1 MIPSVQQETLS
12 FHPGAVITALKSPLS
27 RLLTMLIAP
36 TAAPAQCQGP
46 TAQGSV
52 IAMSYFQTTFSF
64 THLLLEQ
71 SALEW
76 DNSAHSVNAQLR
88 NHIAIISS
96 KDIES
101 EVVTDSVSCEWRVR
115 MNTNLWTSFTKFWK
129 LDTWEFSSFSSVFFL
144 ECKAYC
150 HSLENAVFLE
160 AVFQVRELME
170 DVCT

>member
-1 MIPSVQQETLS
+1 MHQETLS
-12 FHPGAVITALKSPLS
+12 FHPGTVITALKSPLS
-27 RLLTMLIAP
+27 RLLTKLLAH

-52 IAMSYFQTTFSF
+52 TAMSYFQTTFSF

-76 DNSAHSVNAQLR
+76 DNSAHSVKAQLR

-101 EVVTDSVSCEWRVR
+101 EVVTDSVSCEWWVR
-115 MNTNLWTSFTKFWK
+115 MNTNL
-129 LDTWEFSSFSSVFFL
+129 
-144 ECKAYC
+144 
-150 HSLENAVFLE
+150 
-160 AVFQVRELME
+160 
-170 DVCT
+170 